1 MKVFR
6 SHLLLCGGTG
16 CHASGSLAVKK
27 ALLAELDK
35 RGLTQDIKLV
45 ETGCNGFCAQG
56 PIMVVYPEGV
66 IYMMIKE
73 EDVPEL
79 VEEHLV
85 KGRVLQR
92 LLYREPVTEQII
104 PTMQEIP
111 FFALQELR
119 VLRNRGLI
127 DPEKIDEYIARDG
140 YQGLAKALTEMSPD
154 QIVKEVLDSGLRG
167 RGGAGFP
174 TGLKW
179 KFAAQSAGDVKY
191 VICNAD
197 EGDPGAF
204 MDRSVLEADPHAV
217 LEGMIIAA
225 KAIGSHH
232 GYIYCRA
239 EYPLA
244 IHRLNIAIEQAK
256 EYGLLGKNILDTGF
270 DFDLEIYQGA
280 GAFVCGEEIGRAH
293 V

>member
-27 ALLAELDK
+27 ELIAELDK
-35 RGLTQDIKLV
+35 RGLSNEIKLV
-45 ETGCNGFCAQG
+45 ETGCNGFCAMG

-66 IYMMIKE
+66 IYMMIQPA
-73 EDVPEL
+73 DIPEL
-79 VEEHLV
+79 VEEHFI
-85 KGRVLQR
+85 KGRVLER
-92 LLYREPVTEQII
+92 LLYREPVTAGII

-111 FFALQELR
+111 FFALQDVR

-140 YQGLAKALTEMSPD
+140 YAGMAKALTEMTPD

-174 TGLKW
+174 TGMKW
-179 KFAAQSAGDVKY
+179 KFAAASPSDVKY
-191 VICNAD
+191 VLCNAD

-217 LEGMIIAA
+217 LEGMTIAA
-225 KAIGSHH
+225 RAIRWA
-232 GYIYCRA
+232 CA
-239 EYPLA
+239 
-244 IHRLNIAIEQAK
+244 
-256 EYGLLGKNILDTGF
+256 
-270 DFDLEIYQGA
+270 
-280 GAFVCGEEIGRAH
+280 
-293 V
+293 